1 MITPSDLNI
10 LENTAICM
18 ILVLAISGCK
28 KNSSGPSDDPNSWF
42 VATYNM
48 YDMEVTDLYDGPIV
62 LGTVENKQIDEA
74 SGIAVSR
81 QHPQHVWTHNDSG
94 DHNRIFLV
102 GPSGEDRGT
111 FRIEN
116 TGNRDWEDMAI
127 GPGPEA
133 EIDYLY
139 ISDIGDNLAQH
150 AIKRVFRL
158 PEPDVTEYA
167 DVPGVPWLPAA
178 EMIQFTYPGGPVD
191 AETFMIDPITKDF
204 FVVTKR
210 AFPTK
215 VFIARYPQK
224 TDEVFEI
231 ELLGTLPFTEA
242 TAGDISPDGSR
253 ILIKTKTHVYMWS
266 RNPGEPIR
274 DAFLRSPVRI
284 PYYPE
289 PQGEAIGW
297 SPDGKSYFT
306 ISESRSVPVILY
318 RYDEK

>member
-1 MITPSDLNI
+1 MQHSTKIQRFLGAFYAILALFFVNCTSQTDSIGDGSDS
-10 LENTAICM
+10 E
-18 ILVLAISGCK
+18 
-28 KNSSGPSDDPNSWF
+28 F
-42 VATYNM
+42 VAAYNM

-62 LGTVENKQIDEA
+62 LGTVDNKQIDEA

-81 QHPQHVWTHNDSG
+81 RHPQHIWTHNDSG

-102 GPSGEDRGT
+102 GPSGEDIGT
-111 FRIEN
+111 FRVEN
-116 TGNRDWEDMAI
+116 TGNRDWEDTAI

-133 EIDYLY
+133 GIDYLY
-139 ISDIGDNLAQH
+139 IADIGDNRAQYDV
-150 AIKRVFRL
+150 KRVFRF

-167 DVPGVPWLPAA
+167 NVPGVPWLPAA
-178 EMIQFTYPGGPVD
+178 DMIQFTYPGAPVD

-204 FVVTKR
+204 FVVTKA

-224 TDEVFEI
+224 IDEVFEI

-242 TAGDISPDGSR
+242 TAGDISPDGSK
-253 ILIKTKTHVYMWS
+253 ILIKTKTHVFMWT
-266 RNPGEPIR
+266 RNRGESIR
-274 DAFLRSPVRI
+274 NAFLRSPVRV

-306 ISESRSVPVILY
+306 ISEARSVPVIMY